1 MQETEVITVL
11 SNEGAQCSEARF
23 MVRKDTFDKGI
34 IGEAWHGLFYTKH
47 PMFAIKPGD
56 ITVDI
61 GAHIGAFAVL
71 AARKGAI
78 VHAFEPED
86 DNFSLLMEQKV
97 LNPDISK
104 FLIAEKL
111 AVTGDGRSVKLIMCS
126 DPANTGGNWTER
138 QEGNPDG
145 AQSVVEVPSTTLSKI
160 VETLDRVDF
169 LKMDC
174 EGAEYEILMQAGQD
188 AIAKVS
194 KIAMEWHGG
203 REQFDVLRGFLNL
216 AGFKNEQFDGDENM
230 GSAFFW
236 R

>member
-1 MQETEVITVL
+1 MQETEVITAL
-11 SNEGAQCSEARF
+11 SSEGAQCSEARF

-47 PMFAIKPGD
+47 PMFSIKPGD
-56 ITVDI
+56 IAVDI

-71 AARKGAI
+71 AATKGA
-78 VHAFEPED
+78 VVYAFEPED
-86 DNFSLLMEQKV
+86 NNFSLLMEQKM
-97 LNPDISK
+97 LNPDLSK
-104 FLIAEKL
+104 WIIAEKL
-111 AVTGDGRSVKLIMCS
+111 AVTGDGRAVKLIMCS

-138 QEGNPDG
+138 QEGNPEG

-160 VETLDRVDF
+160 VEGLERVDF

-174 EGAEYEILMQAGQD
+174 EGAEYEILMQAGQETLG
-188 AIAKVS
+188 KVA

-203 REQFDVLRGFLNL
+203 REQFDGLRDFLKL
-216 AGFKNEQFDGDENM
+216 AGFENEAFDGNQDM